1 MKDII
6 ANPAVLGLEVI
17 ETKCNQ
23 RSNICSWPPL
33 ELPPINLWTS
43 PMLTDKEVRDK
54 LKKVPEIDLL
64 EILDISSEEI
74 VDRFDDKIEERED
87 YFRNDLE
94 NEEYDYE

>member
-1 MKDII
+1 
-6 ANPAVLGLEVI
+6 
-17 ETKCNQ
+17 
-23 RSNICSWPPL
+23 
-33 ELPPINLWTS
+33 
-43 PMLTDKEVRDK
+43 MLTDKEVRDK

-94 NEEYDYE
+94 NEGHDYE

>member
-1 MKDII
+1 
-6 ANPAVLGLEVI
+6 
-17 ETKCNQ
+17 
-23 RSNICSWPPL
+23 
-33 ELPPINLWTS
+33 
-43 PMLTDKEVRDK
+43 MLTDKEVRDK

-94 NEEYDYE
+94 NEGYDYE